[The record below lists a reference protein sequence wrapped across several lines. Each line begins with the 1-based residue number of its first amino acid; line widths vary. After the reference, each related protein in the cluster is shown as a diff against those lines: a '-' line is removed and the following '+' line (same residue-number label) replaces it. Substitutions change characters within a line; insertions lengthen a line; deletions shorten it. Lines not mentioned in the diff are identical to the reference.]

1 MTKNTEERIPE
12 EDINPNSKIA
22 READAFLSALA
33 GGADEDEADEAA
45 FLALNPNGVVVDEEG
60 DVLKKG
66 PKSAID
72 VGTKVEI
79 EEGEVEQEL
88 DEDDVDVFAYQIPQG
103 QSFVDVSECVRQLVI
118 LQEPVAPVKNP
129 DEDFI
134 FVTNNQADGGDSGDK
149 PMDPRWEKLK
159 ALKSKMEN
167 RS

>member
-72 VGTKVEI
+72 VGTKPFRACAI
-79 EEGEVEQEL
+79 
-88 DEDDVDVFAYQIPQG
+88 
-103 QSFVDVSECVRQLVI
+103 R
-118 LQEPVAPVKNP
+118 
-129 DEDFI
+129 
-134 FVTNNQADGGDSGDK
+134 
-149 PMDPRWEKLK
+149 
-159 ALKSKMEN
+159 
-167 RS
+167 